1 MPPSGAYSR
10 NVSRLAPE
18 NALDRKRRKETMGAA
33 ERASTRRKQSSAPT
47 PARPNPHTKVSCPDV
62 AAEPAEPLM
71 RAYVIAPR
79 PKVASTA
86 PGQSRL
92 LLAAS
97 LRLSRTRHNESKT
110 TAP

>member
-18 NALDRKRRKETMGAA
+18 NSLDRKRRKETMGAA

-62 AAEPAEPLM
+62 AAEPPELAELPEPAEPLM

-97 LRLSRTRHNESKT
+97 LRLSG
-110 TAP
+110 